1 MRWGACAQEICFA
14 NDFLSTFF
22 GAGKAL
28 PVRRGNG
35 VMQHNWTTLAE
46 QVRKGHWVH
55 VFPEAAVYQTG
66 YVLRFLAL
74 ESMVYLDLNSFIYFL
89 VVG

>member
-22 GAGKAL
+22 GTGKAL

-35 VMQHNWTTLAE
+35 VMQYSWTLLGE
-46 QVRKGHWVH
+46 QVRKGQWAH
-55 VFPEAAVYQTG
+55 VFPEAGVFQTG
-66 YVLRFLAL
+66 YGPTIPDPITCGTFLIWL
-74 ESMVYLDLNSFIYFL
+74 LFS
-89 VVG
+89 